1 MSEPVSHR
9 ALLTHPQVMAAAI
22 KAHARAR
29 PSPWIY
35 TVVLLAALVL
45 AVWAGH
51 LLGFQLVQELPF
63 EWMFAVGVYV
73 PTVVPALLAFAGVAL
88 AGWFYNALARRT
100 YLRQFKA
107 LGIPLEID
115 ALFEILPD
123 ELRLTTDRI
132 VIAPKWAAVDTVE
145 NGAAGWVISADHL
158 TFLVPHDSFA
168 GKDAERAFVAAL
180 VAHLTEAAR
189 ARSAEAVAFAADSA
203 LRG

>member
-9 ALLTHPQVMAAAI
+9 AQLTHPRVMAAAI
-22 KAHARAR
+22 KAHARGR
-29 PSPWIY
+29 PSVRIY
-35 TVVLLAALVL
+35 FVVLLAILVV
-45 AVWAGH
+45 AVWSGH
-51 LLGFQLVQELPF
+51 LLAFQFVQQMPF
-63 EWMFAVGVYV
+63 EWMFAVGVYM
-73 PTVVPALLAFAGVAL
+73 PTLVVAL
-88 AGWFYNALARRT
+88 MAVIAASLAGAFYNAIVNRA
-100 YLRQFKA
+100 YLRKFKV

-115 ALFEILPD
+115 ALYEILPD

-168 GKDAERAFVAAL
+168 DKDAERAFVAAL

-189 ARSAEAVAFAADSA
+189 ERSAEAVAFAAESA
-203 LRG
+203 LPE